1 MLPMILDL
9 MQPSDGFLPELTTD
23 GAIVQSRNT
32 EIVTNANSLKKRM
45 AHLHG

>member
-23 GAIVQSRNT
+23 GAVVQSRNT
-32 EIVTNANSLKKRM
+32 EIVTKVNNLKKRM
-45 AHLHG
+45 AHLPG